1 MADPGLVSI
10 VGAALTGAAMV
21 GAALTGAALVSPA
34 LVAVVAGVVST
45 AAAFV
50 RVPWTAIGVR
60 ARRGGTV
67 AAAFAG
73 GRVADARGAAGCVA
87 FTATSGLR
95 VRRAAVADLRDGP
108 AVTARARRAG
118 AFGRPTAGGRV
129 LVVPV
134 GCARDGSIVARNRS
148 RSLRSLARA
157 SLRMFAR
164 NRATAAA
171 SSAR

>member
-10 VGAALTGAAMV
+10 VGVAFTGAAMV
-21 GAALTGAALVSPA
+21 GAALTCAALVSPA
-34 LVAVVAGVVST
+34 LVAIAAGVVST
-45 AAAFV
+45 AAALV
-50 RVPWTAIGVR
+50 PVPWTAAGVR

-73 GRVADARGAAGCVA
+73 GRVADARGASGCVA
-87 FTATSGLR
+87 FTASSALR

-108 AVTARARRAG
+108 AVTARARRAR

-134 GCARDGSIVARNRS
+134 GCARDGLTVARSRS
-148 RSLRSLARA
+148 RSLRSLAWA
-157 SLRMFAR
+157 SLRMSAR

-171 SSAR
+171 NSAR